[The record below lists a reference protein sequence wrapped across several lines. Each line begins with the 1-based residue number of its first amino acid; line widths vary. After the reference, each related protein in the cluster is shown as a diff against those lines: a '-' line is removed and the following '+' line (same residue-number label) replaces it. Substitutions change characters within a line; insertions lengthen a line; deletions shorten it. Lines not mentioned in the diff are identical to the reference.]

1 MLSYTNVA
9 SSPKYNPGHFVTCV
23 EQGFPPPPLD
33 LLIKKLFVC
42 YFNWNVDYSSRRQK
56 VVHIPYQASH

>member
-9 SSPKYNPGHFVTCV
+9 SSPKYKPGHFVTCV
-23 EQGFPPPPLD
+23 EQGFSPLD
-33 LLIKKLFVC
+33 LMIKKLLVC
-42 YFNWNVDYSSRRQK
+42 YFNWNVDCSSGRQK